1 MYETNYKV
9 EARDVGTFL
18 GQVVR
23 YVSSGHYFYI
33 RCVIPD
39 RKDPR
44 AVDAKLIGL
53 YDIARNNWQRKR
65 RYLRDRAGV
74 HYLRCGRLFVVM
86 LTKGRHDA
94 FYRDHAN
101 QVCDIRR
108 TALKAFGYSIRYTYS
123 QTEHRQRV
131 FVRLDRKTYRELKSH
146 MLSIC
151 TWECFRDRERMEREF
166 SRLEL
171 EFSSPVYQQVYS
183 VLKAVNRAR
192 RRRGFEPIGHQCIT
206 HWVTVS
212 KVFVDGET
220 ALAA

>member
-1 MYETNYKV
+1 MHEANYQV

-33 RCVIPD
+33 RCVIPE

-44 AVDAKLIGL
+44 AVDDKLIEL
-53 YDIARNNWQRKR
+53 YGIARKNWQRKR
-65 RYLRDRAGV
+65 RYLRDRAGI
-74 HYLRCGRLFVVM
+74 HYLRCRRLFVVV
-86 LTKGRHDA
+86 LSKGRHDA
-94 FYRDHAN
+94 FYRDHAS

-123 QTEHRQRV
+123 QVDRRQRV

-151 TWECFRDRERMEREF
+151 TWECFRDCERMEREF
-166 SRLEL
+166 KRLNF
-171 EFSSPVYQQVYS
+171 EFYSPVYQQVYS
-183 VLKAVNRAR
+183 VLKAVNLAR
-192 RRRGFEPIGHQCIT
+192 RKRGFEPIGFQCIP
-206 HWVTVS
+206 HWVKVS
-212 KVFVDGET
+212 KVFIDGER